1 MTNDLSNWFVVQTKP
16 RQEKTANLNLIR
28 QGYETYCP
36 DVVVKKRMKDKWVEV
51 VEPLFPRYLF
61 LRSDPTLR
69 DMSPIRST
77 LGVSTLVRFGETPAI
92 VPDEVISFLRNSENP
107 ETKHHVSGE
116 SLFQTHEAVDIVS
129 GPFAGLPGI
138 YQMPKGEE
146 RAIVLITVLGR
157 QNKILLHQDDLAK
170 Q

>member
-1 MTNDLSNWFVVQTKP
+1 MTNDLSSWFVVQTKP
-16 RQEKTANLNLIR
+16 RQEKTAILNLIR

-77 LGVSTLVRFGETPAI
+77 LNVTRIVQFVVRPENSCFAPIIASPTGSQT
-92 VPDEVISFLRNSENP
+92 RNH
-107 ETKHHVSGE
+107 K
-116 SLFQTHEAVDIVS
+116 
-129 GPFAGLPGI
+129 
-138 YQMPKGEE
+138 
-146 RAIVLITVLGR
+146 
-157 QNKILLHQDDLAK
+157 
-170 Q
+170 

>member
-1 MTNDLSNWFVVQTKP
+1 
-16 RQEKTANLNLIR
+16 
-28 QGYETYCP
+28 
-36 DVVVKKRMKDKWVEV
+36 MKDKWVEV

-77 LGVSTLVRFGETPAI
+77 LGVSTLVRFGESPAI
-92 VPDEVISFLRNSENP
+92 VPDEVISFLRDSENP

>member
-77 LGVSTLVRFGETPAI
+77 F
-92 VPDEVISFLRNSENP
+92 
-107 ETKHHVSGE
+107 
-116 SLFQTHEAVDIVS
+116 DIVS
-129 GPFAGLPGI
+129 I
-138 YQMPKGEE
+138 
-146 RAIVLITVLGR
+146 
-157 QNKILLHQDDLAK
+157 ND
-170 Q
+170 

>member
-1 MTNDLSNWFVVQTKP
+1 MPNDLSNWLVVQTKP

-36 DVVVKKRMKDKWVEV
+36 DVVVKKRMKGKWVEV

-77 LGVSTLVRFGETPAI
+77 LNVTRIVQVVVLPENSRFAPIIASPTGSHT
-92 VPDEVISFLRNSENP
+92 RNH
-107 ETKHHVSGE
+107 K
-116 SLFQTHEAVDIVS
+116 
-129 GPFAGLPGI
+129 
-138 YQMPKGEE
+138 
-146 RAIVLITVLGR
+146 
-157 QNKILLHQDDLAK
+157 
-170 Q
+170 